1 MQEDFENYL
10 SYLRFNY
17 FTESNFKSFKNYSY
31 AMLYENNMDTTNN
44 SAEAVNSKFNSTIL
58 PCFKSYLDICR
69 YITDYKKSFYENK
82 TTELGLRAFKKRD
95 PKLTRLY
102 DIRRDYV
109 SEFDDLFLDEKESHL
124 IGYMCLLQ
132 EIPAEG
138 AVSPL
143 RVALYQNINFA
154 V

>member
-1 MQEDFENYL
+1 MNL
-10 SYLRFNY
+10 STQVWLNLLLQLCVPILHSLTLVKLTTNAMTVVSKQPALNTLGMLFDV
-17 FTESNFKSFKNYSY
+17 FFIKSESN
-31 AMLYENNMDTTNN
+31 
-44 SAEAVNSKFNSTIL
+44 
-58 PCFKSYLDICR
+58 
-69 YITDYKKSFYENK
+69 
-82 TTELGLRAFKKRD
+82 
-95 PKLTRLY
+95 
-102 DIRRDYV
+102 DYV